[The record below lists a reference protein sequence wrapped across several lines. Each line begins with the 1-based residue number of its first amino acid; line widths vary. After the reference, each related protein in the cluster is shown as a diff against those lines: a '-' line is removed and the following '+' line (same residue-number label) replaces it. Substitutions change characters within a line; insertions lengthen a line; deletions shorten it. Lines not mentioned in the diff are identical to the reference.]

1 MLRSEMDNVPIGAVP
16 EVEPAVPDRL
26 FHYTTQ
32 QTFVKIIESKE
43 VWATR
48 MSFLSDATEISLT
61 VNLAL
66 EELDRTIDQ
75 SKGSMFPSDVCTSV
89 RDWLARMRDMNFF
102 SFSFSETPDLLSQ
115 WRGYCAAGTGYSVI
129 FDGALLRKIA
139 SSQGKRA
146 YALGQTGR
154 SEGFELVKCVYEQP
168 KQLGQIRMVIA
179 AAVKHTV
186 GSMNLSPKPDYADLI
201 DSVGSHFAERLL
213 KHAQSFKHQAFSE
226 EREWRLI
233 SPPIGDDDPSGG
245 YRLGQHT
252 LIPYCRVTVATSDE
266 CAIRGTW
273 LGPTPHSK
281 LAEHSAFSF
290 LRHYGINP
298 EVHGSKIP
306 FRPL

>member
-1 MLRSEMDNVPIGAVP
+1 MDNVPIGAAP
-16 EVEPAVPDRL
+16 DAEPAAPNRL

-61 VNLAL
+61 VDLAL
-66 EELDRTIDQ
+66 EELDRMI
-75 SKGSMFPSDVCTSV
+75 SRNKCSMFTPDVCTSV
-89 RDWLARMRDMNFF
+89 RDWLARLRDMNFF
-102 SFSFSETPDLLSQ
+102 SFSFSEIPDLLSQ
-115 WRGYCAAGTGYSVI
+115 WRGYCAAGTGYSVV
-129 FDGALLRKIA
+129 FDGALLKKIA

-146 YALGQTGR
+146 FTLGMTGR

-179 AAVKHTV
+179 AAIKHTV
-186 GSMNLSPKPDYADLI
+186 ASMNLSPKPDYAELVDR
-201 DSVGSHFAERLL
+201 VGYRFAERLL
-213 KHAQSFKHQAFSE
+213 QHAQSFKHQTFSE

-233 SPPIGDDDPSGG
+233 SPPIGDDDPSVG

-252 LIPYCRVTVATSDE
+252 LIPYCRVAVATPDD

-273 LGPTPHSK
+273 LGPNPHSK
-281 LAEHSAFSF
+281 LAAHSAFLF
-290 LRHYGINP
+290 LLRNGIKIP
-298 EVHGSKIP
+298 EVHTSKIP